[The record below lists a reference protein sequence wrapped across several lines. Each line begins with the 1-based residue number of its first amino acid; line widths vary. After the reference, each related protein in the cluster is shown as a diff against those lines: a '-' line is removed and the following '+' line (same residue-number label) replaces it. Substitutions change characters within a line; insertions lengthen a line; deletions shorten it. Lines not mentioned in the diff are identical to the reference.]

1 MYMERD
7 TRNAE
12 KTVQWIENYAQI
24 KMNDNKKIIY
34 VIGDVPIKYGLY
46 DFKRLITVSTLS

>member
-12 KTVQWIENYAQI
+12 KTVQWIESYAQI